1 MKAQLTFDLDD
12 YDDSIAH
19 LRCIQ
24 SSDICM
30 VLWNFM
36 NNTREEVTEKAL
48 KDELDID
55 NAVNSAYHKLW
66 EMLDEKSINIDKLV
80 D

>member
-12 YDDSIAH
+12 YDDGIAH

-55 NAVNSAYHKLW
+55 DAVNSAYHKLW